1 MSAISSFYFFQVYI
15 FYTCHHLSHTSIHCC
30 ATSAC
35 LSNKGYDGAKADL
48 WSCGVILYV
57 LMAVIVLRQCHPV
70 PEIQGFLL
78 LRTGFPRHPAPVYQ
92 WHLSC
97 QKLQLLEAEERERA
111 FTGRG
116 RWNQVRSLA
125 EAKTIMIFLFN
136 LASSTRCSLWDK
148 EVSCREKDS
157 EVRDLKEKVV
167 HLVQQL
173 ELQKAEY

>member
-1 MSAISSFYFFQVYI
+1 MPELRAWMQCLLPWSAPLLLELVFWAAAGEANASDGGTSMAHDCPSAMSPGARNSRI
-15 FYTCHHLSHTSIHCC
+15 F
-30 ATSAC
+30 A
-35 LSNKGYDGAKADL
+35 
-48 WSCGVILYV
+48 
-57 LMAVIVLRQCHPV
+57 
-70 PEIQGFLL
+70 

-136 LASSTRCSLWDK
+136 LASSTRCSLCDK